1 MSSRVALLGSG
12 AFAIPSFSA
21 LAATPG
27 IEVPLVITQPD
38 RPAGRGRVLEPTPV
52 GAWAAREGLRVVKPE
67 DINAPEWVE
76 LLVRE
81 RIDAI
86 AVIAFGQKLSP
97 AVLDGRVA
105 CNLHG
110 SLLPRWRGAA
120 PIQRSVMAGD
130 DQVGVT
136 VISIASR
143 MDAGVVYA
151 RAATTIGPSET
162 SGDLHDRLAQL
173 GAPAMVAVVQ
183 GLLDGTARGTTQDES
198 LATRARKLSRADAWV
213 DLRGTAREVC
223 ARINGLSPWP
233 GTDCTIAGDGHE
245 PMPIKLLRCRAVD
258 ASLPVGSVATS
269 GVVGCGEGAIDVLE
283 AQVPGGKPM
292 PLVDLMRGR
301 RWSRA
306 TLASEPHAPAAH

>member
-1 MSSRVALLGSG
+1 VSARVALLGSG
-12 AFAIPSFSA
+12 AFAIPSFTA

-27 IEVPLVITQPD
+27 IDVPLVITQPD

-52 GAWAAREGLRVVKPE
+52 GAWAAREGLRVIKPE
-67 DINAPEWVE
+67 DINAPEWIE
-76 LLVRE
+76 LLAHE
-81 RIDAI
+81 RIDGL
-86 AVIAFGQKLSP
+86 AVIAFGQKLS
-97 AVLDGRVA
+97 AGVLDGRVA

-130 DQVGVT
+130 DEVGVT
-136 VISIASR
+136 VISIAPR
-143 MDAGVVYA
+143 MDAGLVYA
-151 RAATTIGPSET
+151 RVVTTVGPSET

-173 GAPAMVAVVQ
+173 GVPAMVGVVQ
-183 GLLDGTARGTTQDES
+183 GLLEGTARGTTQDES

-213 DLRGTAREVC
+213 DLGGSARAAC

-233 GTDCTIAGDGHE
+233 GTDCTIAGDGHQ

-292 PLVDLMRGR
+292 PLADLMRGR

-306 TLASEPHAPAAH
+306 TLASEPHAQAAH

>member
-1 MSSRVALLGSG
+1 MSARVALLGSG

>member
-1 MSSRVALLGSG
+1 VSARVALLGSG

-21 LAATPG
+21 LASTPG

-76 LLVRE
+76 LLVHE
-81 RIDAI
+81 RIDAL

-130 DQVGVT
+130 DEVGVT

-143 MDAGVVYA
+143 MDAGEVYA
-151 RAATTIGPSET
+151 RVATAIGPSET

-173 GAPAMVAVVQ
+173 GVPAMVDVVQ

-198 LATRARKLSRADAWV
+198 LATRARKLARADAWV

-269 GVVGCGEGAIDVLE
+269 GVVGCGEGAIEVLE

-301 RWSRA
+301 RWGRA

>member
-1 MSSRVALLGSG
+1 VSARVALLGSG

-52 GAWAAREGLRVVKPE
+52 GAWAAREGLRVVKPA
-67 DINAPEWVE
+67 DINAPEWIE
-76 LLVRE
+76 LLAHE
-81 RIDAI
+81 RIAAL
-86 AVIAFGQKLSP
+86 AVIAFGQKLSS

-130 DQVGVT
+130 DEVGVT

-151 RAATTIGPSET
+151 RVATAIGPSET
-162 SGDLHDRLAQL
+162 SGALHDRLAQL
-173 GAPAMVAVVQ
+173 GVPAMVEVVQ

-213 DLRGTAREVC
+213 DLRSPAREAC

-233 GTDCTIAGDGHE
+233 GTDCTIAGDGNE

-269 GVVGCGEGAIDVLE
+269 GVVGCGAGAIEVLE

-292 PLVDLMRGR
+292 PLADLMRGR
-301 RWSRA
+301 RWGRA
-306 TLASEPHAPAAH
+306 ILASEPHAPAAH

>member
-1 MSSRVALLGSG
+1 MSARVALLGSG

-21 LAATPG
+21 LAATPD

-76 LLVRE
+76 LLARE
-81 RIDAI
+81 RIAAL

-130 DQVGVT
+130 DEVGVT
-136 VISIASR
+136 VISIASQ

-173 GAPAMVAVVQ
+173 GVPAMVGVVQ

-198 LATRARKLSRADAWV
+198 LATRARKLSRTDAWV
-213 DLRGTAREVC
+213 DLRGSARDVC

-245 PMPIKLLRCRAVD
+245 FMPIKLLRCRAVD
-258 ASLPVGSVATS
+258 ASLPMGSVATS
-269 GVVGCGEGAIDVLE
+269 GVVGCGEGAIEVLE

>member
-1 MSSRVALLGSG
+1 MSARVALLGSG

-27 IEVPLVITQPD
+27 LEVPLVITQPD

-52 GAWAAREGLRVVKPE
+52 GSWAAREGLRVVKPE

-76 LLVRE
+76 LLARE
-81 RIDAI
+81 RIDAL

-130 DQVGVT
+130 DEVGVT

-143 MDAGVVYA
+143 MDAGLVYE
-151 RAATTIGPSET
+151 RVATTIGPSET

-173 GAPAMVAVVQ
+173 GVPAMVGVVR

-198 LATRARKLSRADAWV
+198 LATRARKLARADAWV
-213 DLRGTAREVC
+213 DLRGSARDVC

-269 GVVGCGEGAIDVLE
+269 GVVGCGEGAIEVLE

>member
-1 MSSRVALLGSG
+1 MSARVALLGSG

-21 LAATPG
+21 LVTTPG
-27 IEVPLVITQPD
+27 IEVPLVVTQPD

-52 GAWAAREGLRVVKPE
+52 GAWAAGEGLRAIKPE
-67 DINAPEWVE
+67 DINAPEWIE
-76 LLVRE
+76 LLERE
-81 RIDAI
+81 RIAAL

-97 AVLDGRVA
+97 AVLEGRVA

-130 DQVGVT
+130 DEVGVT
-136 VISIASR
+136 VISIAPR
-143 MDAGVVYA
+143 MDAGLVYA
-151 RAATTIGPSET
+151 RVATTIGASET

-173 GAPAMVAVVQ
+173 GVPAMVDAVQ
-183 GLLDGTARGTTQDES
+183 GLVAGTAHGAVQDES

-213 DLRGTAREVC
+213 DLHGTARAAC

-233 GTDCTIAGDGHE
+233 GTDCMITGEGHE

-283 AQVPGGKPM
+283 AQLPGGKPM
-292 PLVDLMRGR
+292 PLADLMRGR

-306 TLASEPHAPAAH
+306 TLVSEPHAPTAH

>member
-1 MSSRVALLGSG
+1 VSARVALLGSG

-21 LAATPG
+21 LAAEPG
-27 IEVPLVITQPD
+27 IDVPLVITQPD

-52 GAWAAREGLRVVKPE
+52 GAWAAREGLRVIKPE
-67 DINAPEWVE
+67 DINGPEWIE
-76 LLVRE
+76 LLAHE
-81 RIDAI
+81 RIAGL
-86 AVIAFGQKLSP
+86 AVIAFGQKLS
-97 AVLDGRVA
+97 AGVLDGRVA

-130 DQVGVT
+130 DEVGVT
-136 VISIASR
+136 VISIAPR
-143 MDAGVVYA
+143 MDAGLVYA
-151 RAATTIGPSET
+151 RVVTRVGPSET

-173 GAPAMVAVVQ
+173 GVPAMVGVVQ
-183 GLLDGTARGTTQDES
+183 GLLEGTARGTTQDES

-213 DLRGTAREVC
+213 DLGGSARAAC

-233 GTDCTIAGDGHE
+233 GTDCTIAGDGHQ

-292 PLVDLMRGR
+292 PLADLMRGR

-306 TLASEPHAPAAH
+306 TLASEPHAQAAH

>member
-1 MSSRVALLGSG
+1 VSSRVALLGSG

-21 LAATPG
+21 LASTPG
-27 IEVPLVITQPD
+27 IEVSLVVTQPD

-52 GAWAAREGLRVVKPE
+52 GAWAARAGLRSIKPE
-67 DINAPEWVE
+67 DINAPEWIE
-76 LLVRE
+76 LLERE
-81 RIDAI
+81 RIAAL

-97 AVLDGRVA
+97 AVLSGRVA

-130 DQVGVT
+130 DEVGVT
-136 VISIASR
+136 VISIAPS
-143 MDAGVVYA
+143 MDAGLIYA
-151 RAATTIGPSET
+151 RATTTVGNSET

-173 GAPAMVAVVQ
+173 GVSAMVGVVR
-183 GLLDGTARGTTQDES
+183 GLLAGTAQGEPQDES
-198 LATRARKLSRADAWV
+198 MASRARRLSRADAWV
-213 DLRGTAREVC
+213 ELGGTARVAS

-233 GTDCTIAGDGHE
+233 GTDCTITGEGHE

-258 ASLPVGSVATS
+258 AMLPVGSVATS

-283 AQVPGGKPM
+283 AQLPGGRPM
-292 PLVDLMRGR
+292 PLADLMRGR
-301 RWSRA
+301 RWTRA
-306 TLASEPHAPAAH
+306 TLTSEPHAPAAY

>member
-1 MSSRVALLGSG
+1 MSARVALLGSG

-21 LAATPG
+21 LVATPG

-52 GAWAAREGLRVVKPE
+52 GAWAAREGLRVIKPE
-67 DINAPEWVE
+67 DINAPEWIE
-76 LLVRE
+76 LLGRE
-81 RIDAI
+81 GIVAL

-97 AVLDGRVA
+97 PVLEGRTA

-120 PIQRSVMAGD
+120 PIQRSVMAAD
-130 DQVGVT
+130 DEVGVT
-136 VISIASR
+136 AISIAPR
-143 MDAGVVYA
+143 MDAGLVYA
-151 RAATTIGPSET
+151 RVATTIGPSET

-173 GAPAMVAVVQ
+173 GVQPMVAVVQ
-183 GLLDGTARGTTQDES
+183 GLLAGTAQGATQDES

-213 DLRGTAREVC
+213 DLAGSAKQAC
-223 ARINGLSPWP
+223 ARVNGLSPWP
-233 GTDCTIAGDGHE
+233 GTDCTITGDGQA

-258 ASLPVGSVATS
+258 ARLPVGSVATS
-269 GVVGCGEGAIDVLE
+269 GVVGCGEGAIEVLE

-292 PLVDLMRGR
+292 PLADLMRGR
-301 RWSRA
+301 RWGRA

>member
-1 MSSRVALLGSG
+1 MSARVALLGSG
-12 AFAIPSFSA
+12 AFAIPSFAA
-21 LAATPG
+21 LTAAPD
-27 IEVPLVITQPD
+27 IDVALVITQPD
-38 RPAGRGRVLEPTPV
+38 RPAGRGRALEPTPV
-52 GAWAAREGLRVVKPE
+52 GAWASREGLRVVKPE

-76 LLVRE
+76 LLARE
-81 RIDAI
+81 RIAGL

-130 DQVGVT
+130 GEVGVT

-143 MDAGVVYA
+143 MDAGLVYA
-151 RAATTIGPSET
+151 RVATTIGPSET

-173 GAPAMVAVVQ
+173 GVPAMVGVVQ
-183 GLLDGTARGTTQDES
+183 GLLAGTARGTAQDES

-213 DLRGTAREVC
+213 DLRGSARDVC

-258 ASLPVGSVATS
+258 ASLPLGSVATS
-269 GVVGCGEGAIDVLE
+269 GVVGCGEGAIEVLQ
-283 AQVPGGKPM
+283 AQLPGGKPM
-292 PLVDLMRGR
+292 PLADLMRGR
-301 RWSRA
+301 RWGRA
-306 TLASEPHAPAAH
+306 TLASEPHEPAAH

>member
-1 MSSRVALLGSG
+1 MSARVALLGSG

-52 GAWAAREGLRVVKPE
+52 GAWAASKGLRVIKPE

-76 LLVRE
+76 LLARE
-81 RIDAI
+81 RIAGL
-86 AVIAFGQKLSP
+86 AVIAFGQKLSS

-130 DQVGVT
+130 DEVGVT

-151 RAATTIGPSET
+151 RVTTTIGPSET

-173 GAPAMVAVVQ
+173 GVPAMVGVVQ
-183 GLLDGTARGTTQDES
+183 GLLDGTAQGTAQDES

-213 DLRGTAREVC
+213 DLRASARVVS
-223 ARINGLSPWP
+223 ARVNGLSPWP
-233 GTDCTIAGDGHE
+233 GTDCTIAGDGHQ
-245 PMPIKLLRCRAVD
+245 PIPIKLLRCRAVD

-292 PLVDLMRGR
+292 PLADLMRGR
-301 RWSRA
+301 RWTKA
-306 TLASEPHAPAAH
+306 TLASEPHAAAAH

>member
-1 MSSRVALLGSG
+1 VSARVALLGSG

-21 LAATPG
+21 LAAKPG

-130 DQVGVT
+130 DEVGVT

-258 ASLPVGSVATS
+258 ASLPVGSVAIS

>member
-1 MSSRVALLGSG
+1 VSARVALLGSG

-27 IEVPLVITQPD
+27 LEVPLVITQPD

-52 GAWAAREGLRVVKPE
+52 GSWAAREGLRVVKPE

-76 LLVRE
+76 LLARE
-81 RIDAI
+81 RIDAL

-130 DQVGVT
+130 DEVGVT

-143 MDAGVVYA
+143 MDAGLVYE
-151 RAATTIGPSET
+151 RVATTIGPSET

-173 GAPAMVAVVQ
+173 GVPAMVGVVR

-198 LATRARKLSRADAWV
+198 LATRARKLARADAWV
-213 DLRGTAREVC
+213 DLRGSARDVC

-269 GVVGCGEGAIDVLE
+269 GVVGCGEGAIEVLE

>member
-1 MSSRVALLGSG
+1 VSARVALLGSG
-12 AFAIPSFSA
+12 AFAIPSFTA

-27 IEVPLVITQPD
+27 IDVPLVVTQPD

-52 GAWAAREGLRVVKPE
+52 GAWAARERLRVIKPE
-67 DINAPEWVE
+67 DINAPEWID
-76 LLVRE
+76 LLASE
-81 RIDAI
+81 RIAAL

-130 DQVGVT
+130 DEVGVT
-136 VISIASR
+136 VISIAPR
-143 MDAGVVYA
+143 MDAGLVYA
-151 RAATTIGPSET
+151 RVVTRVGPSET

-173 GAPAMVAVVQ
+173 GVPAMVGVVQ
-183 GLLDGTARGTTQDES
+183 GLLEGTARGAAQDES

-213 DLRGTAREVC
+213 DFGGSARAAC

-233 GTDCTIAGDGHE
+233 GTDCTIAGDGHQ

-292 PLVDLMRGR
+292 PLADLMRGR

-306 TLASEPHAPAAH
+306 TLASEPHAQAAH

>member
-1 MSSRVALLGSG
+1 MSARVALLGSG

-21 LAATPG
+21 LATTPG
-27 IEVPLVITQPD
+27 IEVPLVVTQPD

-52 GAWAAREGLRVVKPE
+52 GAWAAREGLRVIKPE
-67 DINAPEWVE
+67 DINAPEWIE
-76 LLVRE
+76 LLASE
-81 RIDAI
+81 RIDAL

-130 DQVGVT
+130 DEVGVT
-136 VISIASR
+136 VISIAAR

-151 RAATTIGPSET
+151 RVATAIGPSET

-173 GAPAMVAVVQ
+173 GVPAMVGVVR
-183 GLLDGTARGTTQDES
+183 GLLDGTAHGTTQDES

-213 DLRGTAREVC
+213 DLGGSAREAC

-233 GTDCTIAGDGHE
+233 GTDCMITADGHQ
-245 PMPIKLLRCRAVD
+245 PMPIKLLRCRVVD

-269 GVVGCGEGAIDVLE
+269 GVVGCGEGAIEVLE

-292 PLVDLMRGR
+292 PLADLMRGR